1 MVSHGKRRPRQKQTQ
16 SQVRNLLAFVSGG
29 TLTIA
34 TCPFASAC
42 LHPRVSTVR
51 VEGCEVGSHL
61 AHTCVG
67 LGGIDGV
74 DGTVGT
80 LVLFGEHIRT
90 LGVVV
95 STDTAV
101 EVLEGHRGA
110 SASLFAT
117 DSS

>member
-1 MVSHGKRRPRQKQTQ
+1 
-16 SQVRNLLAFVSGG
+16 
-29 TLTIA
+29 
-34 TCPFASAC
+34 
-42 LHPRVSTVR
+42 
-51 VEGCEVGSHL
+51 
-61 AHTCVG
+61 